1 MAGVTSH
8 TGRLYALAIALVI
21 FFLTW
26 AGVAARP
33 WASASSDPR
42 LAALAVRQR
51 QLARESLVIRRI
63 VQHRWAVY
71 RVQLRHRHAQI
82 AAAHQAQLAAAPPPR
97 CESSRCLRSRSRG
110 RRDRAP
116 NISRHGHEHRADRG
130 RRPWYSGRARHDRR
144 HAARGRPGV
153 KDPTFWILAR
163 ATGLT
168 AYVLLTLSLLAG
180 LVVKS
185 RPFGRALKTASVVD
199 THRFLSLLALGAIG
213 LHGLALTLDQ
223 TVRIGLS
230 SLLVPG
236 LSGYR
241 PLATGL
247 GVVAA
252 ELAGLV
258 IVSFPLRKRIGPR
271 MWRRLHWATYGVFAL
286 ATAHGLAA
294 GTDSSQPWAFSLY
307 LSAVFAVA
315 TATAWRVLTRP
326 IRPKGANRVQDS
338 DRPLTV

>member
-1 MAGVTSH
+1 M
-8 TGRLYALAIALVI
+8 
-21 FFLTW
+21 
-26 AGVAARP
+26 
-33 WASASSDPR
+33 
-42 LAALAVRQR
+42 
-51 QLARESLVIRRI
+51 
-63 VQHRWAVY
+63 
-71 RVQLRHRHAQI
+71 
-82 AAAHQAQLAAAPPPR
+82 
-97 CESSRCLRSRSRG
+97 
-110 RRDRAP
+110 
-116 NISRHGHEHRADRG
+116 
-130 RRPWYSGRARHDRR
+130 
-144 HAARGRPGV
+144 

-168 AYVLLTLSLLAG
+168 AYVLLTLSILAG

-185 RPFGRALKTASVVD
+185 RPFGRALKAASVVD

-258 IVSFPLRKRIGPR
+258 IVSFPLRKRIGLR
-271 MWRRLHWATYGVFAL
+271 AWRRLHWATYGVFAL

-294 GTDSSQPWAFSLY
+294 GTDSSQPWAFGLY
-307 LSAVFAVA
+307 LGAVFAVA
-315 TATAWRVLTRP
+315 TATASRVLTRP
-326 IRPKGANRVQDS
+326 IRPKGASRVQDS